1 MEFLFLK
8 DIISNY
14 QSILAMIDD
23 ISQIRQEYTK
33 FSLDVNDVSSS
44 PFEQFQTWFE
54 LTINSKLFYD
64 PTAFCL
70 STCGKDMIPTSRIVL
85 LKSYDE
91 NGFCFY
97 TNYNSKKGKN
107 ISENPNA
114 SMLFYWDKLERQIRI
129 TGEIVKAP
137 EVESDNYFNS
147 RPYSSRIGAI
157 ASSQS
162 AVLKSKSELEERIK
176 LLEIEYPKIPPR
188 PDNWGGFII
197 KPKSFEFWQ
206 GRENRLHDRIYYE
219 LNNGIWEIDRL
230 YP

>member
-1 MEFLFLK
+1 
-8 DIISNY
+8 
-14 QSILAMIDD
+14 MIED

-44 PFEQFQTWFE
+44 PFVQFQTWFE

-91 NGFCFY
+91 NGFCFF

-129 TGEIVKAP
+129 TGEVVKAP

-157 ASSQS
+157 ASNQS
-162 AVLKSKSELEERIK
+162 AVLKSKSELEIRIK
-176 LLEIEYPKIPPR
+176 MLEKEYPNNPPR
-188 PDNWGGFII
+188 PENWGGFII
-197 KPKSFEFWQ
+197 KPNTFEFWQ
-206 GRENRLHDRIYYE
+206 GRESRLHDRVFYE
-219 LNNGIWEIDRL
+219 LNNGKWEIERL

>member
-1 MEFLFLK
+1 
-8 DIISNY
+8 
-14 QSILAMIDD
+14 MIDD

-137 EVESDNYFNS
+137 AVESDNYFNS

>member
-14 QSILAMIDD
+14 QSILAMIED

-44 PFEQFQTWFE
+44 PFVQFQTWFE

-91 NGFCFY
+91 NGFCFF

-129 TGEIVKAP
+129 TGEVVKAP

-157 ASSQS
+157 ASNQS
-162 AVLKSKSELEERIK
+162 AVLKSKSELEIRIK
-176 LLEIEYPKIPPR
+176 MLEKEYPNNPPR
-188 PDNWGGFII
+188 PENWGGFII
-197 KPKSFEFWQ
+197 KPNTFEFWQ
-206 GRENRLHDRIYYE
+206 GRESRLHDRVFYE
-219 LNNGIWEIDRL
+219 LNNGKWEIERL

>member
-1 MEFLFLK
+1 
-8 DIISNY
+8 
-14 QSILAMIDD
+14 MIED

-44 PFEQFQTWFE
+44 PFVQFQTWFE

-91 NGFCFY
+91 NGFCFF

-107 ISENPNA
+107 IIENPNA

-129 TGEIVKAP
+129 TGEVVKAP
-137 EVESDNYFNS
+137 EVESNNYFNS

-157 ASSQS
+157 ASNQS
-162 AVLKSKSELEERIK
+162 AVLKSKSELEIRIK
-176 LLEIEYPKIPPR
+176 MLEKEYPNNPPR
-188 PDNWGGFII
+188 PENWGGFII
-197 KPKSFEFWQ
+197 KPNTFEFWQ
-206 GRENRLHDRIYYE
+206 GRESRLHDRVFYE
-219 LNNGIWEIDRL
+219 LNNGKWEIERL